1 MSASDK
7 KKTRH
12 EQYVS
17 QMTEKQQ
24 KEAKE
29 SKKLRLYTI
38 IFAVVIVLM
47 IGIVIATT
55 FLRSGILERNTTAAT
70 INGDTKISAAE
81 LNHYYMD
88 TVNQFMNQFSN
99 YLSLTGLDST
109 KPLDEQIQNEE
120 TNTTW
125 ADYFLQDATKRMKSV
140 YAVYNDAVAQGYTL
154 SDTAKT
160 QLDMT
165 VSNMAA
171 YAKIYG
177 YPDANSYIKA
187 VYGQG
192 CNEETYRQY
201 AEIQL
206 IASEYAKD
214 HSESLTYDDAALRAA
229 EAENFNAYSSY
240 SYHSY
245 FVGASHFY
253 EGGTTGEDGKVT
265 YSDEEKQAG
274 LKAAEKA
281 AQDLLDQKPATAEEF
296 DKAIGAMSI
305 NADTDAKSTVFD
317 RVLYSQIGQIFRD
330 WVTDAQRT
338 AGDMTVI
345 PNETETTNEDGTTTK
360 TVTGYYV
367 VMFDGST
374 DNTFPLVNVRHIL
387 VPYEGGTTGENGQKT
402 YTDEEKAA
410 AKTKAEELLAQF
422 TSGETTEDAFAA
434 LAKENSTDGGSK
446 ENGGLYED
454 VYPGQMV
461 RNFNDWC
468 FDESRKPGDT
478 GIVESDYGVHVMY
491 FVGDS
496 ETTYRDYMITNELRS
511 ADMAKWEES
520 LAETVTVELVDT
532 SKVNTDLVIGKK

>member
-109 KPLDEQIQNEE
+109 KPLDEQIQDEE

-177 YPDANSYIKA
+177 YPDASSYIKA

-253 EGGTTGEDGKVT
+253 EGGTTDADGKTT

>member
-55 FLRSGILERNTTAAT
+55 FLRSGILERKTTAAT

-88 TVNQFMNQFSN
+88 TVNQFMNQFGN

-109 KPLDEQIQNEE
+109 KPLDEQIQDEE

-177 YPDANSYIKA
+177 YPDAGSYIKA

-253 EGGTTGEDGKVT
+253 EGGTTDADGKTT

-360 TVTGYYV
+360 TMTGYYV
-367 VMFDGST
+367 VMFDGAT

-387 VPYEGGTTGENGQKT
+387 VPYEGGTTGKNGQKT

-496 ETTYRDYMITNELRS
+496 ETTYRDYMITKELRS

>member
-88 TVNQFMNQFSN
+88 TVNQFMNQFGN

-109 KPLDEQIQNEE
+109 KPLDEQIQDEE

-253 EGGTTGEDGKVT
+253 EGGTTDADGKTT

-360 TVTGYYV
+360 TMTGYYV
-367 VMFDGST
+367 VMFDGAT

-387 VPYEGGTTGENGQKT
+387 VPYEGGTTGKNGQKT

-422 TSGETTEDAFAA
+422 TSGEATEDAFAA

-496 ETTYRDYMITNELRS
+496 ETTYRDYMITKELRS

>member
-109 KPLDEQIQNEE
+109 KPLDEQIQDEE

-177 YPDANSYIKA
+177 YPNANSYIKA

-245 FVGASHFY
+245 FVGASHYY
-253 EGGTTGEDGKVT
+253 EGGTTDADGKTT

-367 VMFDGST
+367 VMFDDAT

>member
-55 FLRSGILERNTTAAT
+55 FLRSGILERKTTAAT

-88 TVNQFMNQFSN
+88 TVNQFMNQFGN

-109 KPLDEQIQNEE
+109 KPLDEQIQDEE

-214 HSESLTYDDAALRAA
+214 HSESLTYNDAALRAA

-296 DKAIGAMSI
+296 DKAIGAMSV

-345 PNETETTNEDGTTTK
+345 PNETETTNEDGSTTK

-410 AKTKAEELLAQF
+410 AKAKAEELLAQF
-422 TSGETTEDAFAA
+422 TSGDATEDAFAA

-496 ETTYRDYMITNELRS
+496 ETTYRDYMIAKELRS

-532 SKVNTDLVIGKK
+532 SKVNTDLVISKK

>member
-109 KPLDEQIQNEE
+109 KPLDEQIQDEE

-177 YPDANSYIKA
+177 YPDAGSYIKA

-253 EGGTTGEDGKVT
+253 EGGTTDADGKTT

-345 PNETETTNEDGTTTK
+345 PNETETTNEDGTSTK

-367 VMFDGST
+367 VMFDGAT

-446 ENGGLYED
+446 ENSGLYED

>member
-99 YLSLTGLDST
+99 YLSLTGLDRT
-109 KPLDEQIQNEE
+109 KPLDEQIQDEE

-253 EGGTTGEDGKVT
+253 EGGTTDADGKTT

-345 PNETETTNEDGTTTK
+345 PNETETTNEDGTSTK

-367 VMFDGST
+367 VMFDDAT

>member
-109 KPLDEQIQNEE
+109 KPLDEQIQDEE

-253 EGGTTGEDGKVT
+253 EGGTTDADGKTT

-367 VMFDGST
+367 VMFDDST

-410 AKTKAEELLAQF
+410 AKAKAEELLAQF

>member
-253 EGGTTGEDGKVT
+253 EGGTTDADGKTT

-478 GIVESDYGVHVMY
+478 GIVESDYGMHVMY

>member
-7 KKTRH
+7 KKNRH

-17 QMTEKQQ
+17 QMTERQQ

-55 FLRSGILERNTTAAT
+55 FLRSGILERSTTAAT
-70 INGDTKISAAE
+70 INGETEISAAE

-88 TVNQFMNQFSN
+88 TVNQFINQFGN
-99 YLSLTGLDST
+99 YVSLTGIDTS

-125 ADYFLQDATKRMKSV
+125 ADYFLEEASKSLKSV
-140 YAVYNDAVAQGYTL
+140 YAVYNDAVANGYTL
-154 SDTAKT
+154 SEAGAA
-160 QLDMT
+160 QLEMT
-165 VSNMAA
+165 ISNMGA
-171 YAKIYG
+171 YATIYG
-177 YPDANSYIKA
+177 YDSADSYIKA

-192 CNEETYRQY
+192 CNEKTYRKY
-201 AEIQL
+201 AEVQL
-206 IASEYAKD
+206 IASEYAAD
-214 HSESLTYDDAALRAA
+214 HSESLTYGDEALREA
-229 EAENFNAYSSY
+229 ESENFNAFSSY
-240 SYHSY
+240 SYHTY

-253 EGGTTGEDGKVT
+253 EGGTTDEDGKVT

-274 LKAAEKA
+274 LDAAKKAAEELLAQGIQNADAFDDAIA
-281 AQDLLDQKPATAEEF
+281 AMPVNT
-296 DKAIGAMSI
+296 
-305 NADTDAKSTVFD
+305 DTDAKSTKFD
-317 RVLYSQIGQIFRD
+317 RVLYTSIGQTFLD
-330 WVTDAQRT
+330 WVTDSARQP
-338 AGDMTVI
+338 GDMTML
-345 PNETETTNEDGTTTK
+345 PNETETTNDDGSTTK

-367 VMFDGST
+367 VLFDGST

-387 VPYEGGTTGENGQKT
+387 LPYEGGTADENGNKT

-422 TSGETTEDAFAA
+422 TSGEATEDAFAA

-461 RNFNDWC
+461 ASFNDWC
-468 FDESRKPGDT
+468 FDSARKPGDT
-478 GIVESDYGVHVMY
+478 GIVESTYGVHIMY
-491 FVGDS
+491 FVGNSD
-496 ETTYRDYMITNELRS
+496 TTYRDYMIAKELRS
-511 ADMAKWEES
+511 EDMTEWQNALTEQ
-520 LAETVTVELVDT
+520 VTVDLVNT
-532 SKVNTDLVIGKK
+532 SKVKTDLVIGKK

>member
-109 KPLDEQIQNEE
+109 KPLDEQIQDEE

-253 EGGTTGEDGKVT
+253 EGGTTDADGKTT

-434 LAKENSTDGGSK
+434 LTKENSTDGGSK

>member
-109 KPLDEQIQNEE
+109 KPLDEQIQDEE

-177 YPDANSYIKA
+177 YPDAGSYIKA

-253 EGGTTGEDGKVT
+253 EGGTTDADGKTT
-265 YSDEEKQAG
+265 YSNEEKQAG

>member
-253 EGGTTGEDGKVT
+253 EGGTTDADGKTT

-317 RVLYSQIGQIFRD
+317 RVQYSQIGQIFRD

-367 VMFDGST
+367 VMFDDAT

-387 VPYEGGTTGENGQKT
+387 VPYEGGATGENGQKT

-410 AKTKAEELLAQF
+410 AKAKAEELLAQF

>member
-29 SKKLRLYTI
+29 SKKLRIYTI
-38 IFAVVIVLM
+38 AFAVVIVLM

-55 FLRSGILERNTTAAT
+55 FLRSGILERKTTAAT
-70 INGDTKISAAE
+70 INGDIKISAAE

-88 TVNQFMNQFSN
+88 TVNQFMSQFGN

-109 KPLDEQIQNEE
+109 KPLDEQTQNEE
-120 TNTTW
+120 TGATW
-125 ADYFLQDATKRMKSV
+125 ADYFLEDATKRMKSV

-154 SDTAKT
+154 SDAAKT

-177 YPDANSYIKA
+177 YNDVDSYINA
-187 VYGQG
+187 LYGQG
-192 CNEETYRQY
+192 CNEDTYRQY

-206 IASEYAKD
+206 IASEYANA

-229 EAENFNAYSSY
+229 EEENYNAYSSY

-253 EGGTTGEDGKVT
+253 EGGTTDANGKTT

-281 AQDLLDQKPATAEEF
+281 AQELLDQKPATAEEF
-296 DKAIGAMSI
+296 DKAIAAMSV

-317 RVLYSQIGQIFRD
+317 RVLYTQIGEIFRD

-367 VMFDGST
+367 VMFDGAT

-387 VPYEGGTTGENGQKT
+387 VPYEGGTTSESGQKT

-422 TSGETTEDAFAA
+422 TSGEATEDAFAA

-496 ETTYRDYMITNELRS
+496 ETTYRDYMIANELRS
-511 ADMAKWEES
+511 ADMAEWEEK
-520 LAETVTVELVDT
+520 LTETVTVEMVDT
-532 SKVNTDLVIGKK
+532 SMVNTDLVISKK

>member
-55 FLRSGILERNTTAAT
+55 FLRSGILERKTTAAT

-88 TVNQFMNQFSN
+88 TVNQFMNQFGN

-109 KPLDEQIQNEE
+109 KPLDEQIQDEE

-281 AQDLLDQKPATAEEF
+281 AQDLLDQEPATAEEF
-296 DKAIGAMSI
+296 DKAIGAMSV

-338 AGDMTVI
+338 AGDMTVV
-345 PNETETTNEDGTTTK
+345 PNETETTNEDGSTTK

-410 AKTKAEELLAQF
+410 AKAKAEELLAQF
-422 TSGETTEDAFAA
+422 TSGDATEDAFAA

-496 ETTYRDYMITNELRS
+496 KTTYRDYMIAKELRS
-511 ADMAKWEES
+511 ADMAKWEEN

>member
-7 KKTRH
+7 KKNRH

-17 QMTEKQQ
+17 QMTERQQ

-55 FLRSGILERNTTAAT
+55 FLRSGILERSTTAAT
-70 INGDTKISAAE
+70 INGETEISAAE

-88 TVNQFMNQFSN
+88 TVNQFINQFGN
-99 YLSLTGLDST
+99 YVSLTGIDTS

-125 ADYFLQDATKRMKSV
+125 ADYFLEEASKSLKSV
-140 YAVYNDAVAQGYTL
+140 YAVYNDAVANGYTL
-154 SDTAKT
+154 SEAGAA
-160 QLDMT
+160 QLEMT
-165 VSNMAA
+165 ISNMGA
-171 YAKIYG
+171 YATIYG
-177 YPDANSYIKA
+177 YDSADSYIKA

-192 CNEETYRQY
+192 CNEKTYRKY
-201 AEIQL
+201 AEVQL
-206 IASEYAKD
+206 IASEYAAD
-214 HSESLTYDDAALRAA
+214 HSESLTYGDEALREA
-229 EAENFNAYSSY
+229 ESENFNAFSSY
-240 SYHSY
+240 SYHTY

-253 EGGTTGEDGKVT
+253 EGGTTDEDGKVT

-274 LKAAEKA
+274 LDAAKKAAEELLAQGIQNADAFDDAIA
-281 AQDLLDQKPATAEEF
+281 AMPV
-296 DKAIGAMSI
+296 
-305 NADTDAKSTVFD
+305 NADTDAKSTKFD
-317 RVLYSQIGQIFRD
+317 RVLYTSIGQTFLD
-330 WVTDAQRT
+330 WVTDSARQP
-338 AGDMTVI
+338 GDMTML
-345 PNETETTNEDGTTTK
+345 PNETETTNDDGSTTK

-367 VMFDGST
+367 VLFDGST

-387 VPYEGGTTGENGQKT
+387 LPYEGGTADENGNKT

-422 TSGETTEDAFAA
+422 TSGEATEDAFAA

-461 RNFNDWC
+461 ASFNDWC
-468 FDESRKPGDT
+468 FDSARKPGDT
-478 GIVESDYGVHVMY
+478 GIVESTYGVHIMY
-491 FVGDS
+491 FVGNSD
-496 ETTYRDYMITNELRS
+496 TTYRDYMIAKELRS
-511 ADMAKWEES
+511 EDMTEWQNALTEQ
-520 LAETVTVELVDT
+520 VTVDLVNT
-532 SKVNTDLVIGKK
+532 SKVKTDLVIGKK

>member
-55 FLRSGILERNTTAAT
+55 FLRSGILERKTTAAT

-88 TVNQFMNQFSN
+88 TVNQFMNQFGN

-109 KPLDEQIQNEE
+109 KPLDEQIQDEE

-177 YPDANSYIKA
+177 YSDANSYIKA

-253 EGGTTGEDGKVT
+253 EGGTTDADGKTT

-317 RVLYSQIGQIFRD
+317 RVQYSQIGQIFRD

-345 PNETETTNEDGTTTK
+345 PNETETTNEAGTTTK
-360 TVTGYYV
+360 TMTGYYV
-367 VMFDGST
+367 VMFDGAT

-387 VPYEGGTTGENGQKT
+387 VPYEGGTTGKNGQKT

-422 TSGETTEDAFAA
+422 TSGEATEDAFAA

-496 ETTYRDYMITNELRS
+496 ETTYRDYMITKELRS

>member
-55 FLRSGILERNTTAAT
+55 FLRSGILERKTTAAT

-88 TVNQFMNQFSN
+88 TVNQFMNQFGN

-109 KPLDEQIQNEE
+109 KPLDEQIQDEE

-177 YPDANSYIKA
+177 YPDAGSYIKA

-253 EGGTTGEDGKVT
+253 EGGTTDADGKTT

-360 TVTGYYV
+360 TMTGYYV
-367 VMFDGST
+367 VMFDGAT

-387 VPYEGGTTGENGQKT
+387 VPYEGGTTGKNGQKT

-422 TSGETTEDAFAA
+422 TSGEATEDAFAA

-496 ETTYRDYMITNELRS
+496 ETTYRDYMITKELRS

>member
-55 FLRSGILERNTTAAT
+55 FLRSGILERKTTAAT

-81 LNHYYMD
+81 LNHYYID

-109 KPLDEQIQNEE
+109 KPLDEQIQDEE

-177 YPDANSYIKA
+177 YPNANSYIKA

-245 FVGASHFY
+245 FVGASHYY
-253 EGGTTGEDGKVT
+253 EGGTTDADGKTT

>member
-55 FLRSGILERNTTAAT
+55 FLRSGILERKTTAAT

-88 TVNQFMNQFSN
+88 TVNQFMNQFGN
-99 YLSLTGLDST
+99 YLSLTGLDGT
-109 KPLDEQIQNEE
+109 KPLDEQIQDEE

-296 DKAIGAMSI
+296 DKAIGAMSV

-345 PNETETTNEDGTTTK
+345 PNETETTNEDGSSTK

-367 VMFDGST
+367 VMFDGAT
-374 DNTFPLVNVRHIL
+374 DNAFPLVNVRHIL

-410 AKTKAEELLAQF
+410 AKAKAEELLAQF
-422 TSGETTEDAFAA
+422 TSGDATEDAFAA

-446 ENGGLYED
+446 ESGGLYED

-491 FVGDS
+491 FVGNS
-496 ETTYRDYMITNELRS
+496 ETTYRDYMIAKELRS

-520 LAETVTVELVDT
+520 LAETVTVELVDA

>member
-109 KPLDEQIQNEE
+109 KPLDEQIQDEA

-125 ADYFLQDATKRMKSV
+125 ADYFPQDATKRMKSV

-177 YPDANSYIKA
+177 YPDAGSYIKA

-253 EGGTTGEDGKVT
+253 EGGTTDADGKTT

-360 TVTGYYV
+360 TMTGYYV
-367 VMFDGST
+367 VMFDGAT

-387 VPYEGGTTGENGQKT
+387 VPYEGGTTGKNGQKT

-422 TSGETTEDAFAA
+422 TSGEATEDAFAA

-496 ETTYRDYMITNELRS
+496 ETTYRDYMITKELRS

>member
-109 KPLDEQIQNEE
+109 KPLDEQIQDEE

-253 EGGTTGEDGKVT
+253 EGGTTDADGKTT

>member
-55 FLRSGILERNTTAAT
+55 FLRSGILERKTTAAT

-81 LNHYYMD
+81 LNHYYID

-109 KPLDEQIQNEE
+109 KPLDEQIQDEE

-177 YPDANSYIKA
+177 YPNANSYIKA

-245 FVGASHFY
+245 FVGASHYY
-253 EGGTTGEDGKVT
+253 EGGTTDADGKTT

-367 VMFDGST
+367 VMFDDAT

>member
-55 FLRSGILERNTTAAT
+55 FLRSGILERKTTAAT

-88 TVNQFMNQFSN
+88 TVNQFMNQFGN

-109 KPLDEQIQNEE
+109 KPLDEQIQDEE

-253 EGGTTGEDGKVT
+253 EGGTTDADGKTT

-360 TVTGYYV
+360 TMTGYYV
-367 VMFDGST
+367 VMFDGAT

-387 VPYEGGTTGENGQKT
+387 VPYEGGTTGKNGQKT

-422 TSGETTEDAFAA
+422 TSGEATEDAFAA

-496 ETTYRDYMITNELRS
+496 ETTYRDYMITKELRS

>member
-55 FLRSGILERNTTAAT
+55 FLRSGILERKTTAAT

-88 TVNQFMNQFSN
+88 TVNQFMNQFGN

-109 KPLDEQIQNEE
+109 KPLDEQIQDEE

-253 EGGTTGEDGKVT
+253 EGGTTDADGKTT

-360 TVTGYYV
+360 TMTGYYV
-367 VMFDGST
+367 VMFDGAT

-387 VPYEGGTTGENGQKT
+387 VPYEGGTTGKNGQKT

-422 TSGETTEDAFAA
+422 TSGEATEDAFAA

-468 FDESRKPGDT
+468 FDESRQPGDT

-496 ETTYRDYMITNELRS
+496 ETTYRDYMITKELRS

>member
-55 FLRSGILERNTTAAT
+55 FLRSGILERKTTAAT

-88 TVNQFMNQFSN
+88 TVNQFMNQFGN
-99 YLSLTGLDST
+99 YLSLTGLDGT
-109 KPLDEQIQNEE
+109 KPLDEQIQDEE

-253 EGGTTGEDGKVT
+253 EGGTTGEDGTVT

-345 PNETETTNEDGTTTK
+345 PNETETTNEDGITTK

-410 AKTKAEELLAQF
+410 AKAKAEELLAQF

>member
-55 FLRSGILERNTTAAT
+55 FLRSGILERKTTAAT

-88 TVNQFMNQFSN
+88 TVNQFMNQFGN
-99 YLSLTGLDST
+99 YLSLTGLDGT
-109 KPLDEQIQNEE
+109 KPLDEQIQDEE

-296 DKAIGAMSI
+296 DKAIGAMSV

-345 PNETETTNEDGTTTK
+345 PNETETTNEDGSSTK

-367 VMFDGST
+367 VMFDGAT
-374 DNTFPLVNVRHIL
+374 DNAFPLVNVRHIL

-410 AKTKAEELLAQF
+410 AKAKAEELLAQF
-422 TSGETTEDAFAA
+422 TSGDATEDAFAA

>member
-253 EGGTTGEDGKVT
+253 EGGTTDADGKTT

-338 AGDMTVI
+338 AGDMTMI

-367 VMFDGST
+367 VMFDDAT

-468 FDESRKPGDT
+468 FDESRKPGDI

>member
-55 FLRSGILERNTTAAT
+55 FLRSGILERKTTAAT

-88 TVNQFMNQFSN
+88 TVNQFMNQFGN

-109 KPLDEQIQNEE
+109 KPLDEQIQDEE

-177 YPDANSYIKA
+177 YSDANSYIKA

-253 EGGTTGEDGKVT
+253 EGGTTDADGKTT

-317 RVLYSQIGQIFRD
+317 RVQYSQIGQIFRD

-360 TVTGYYV
+360 TMTGYYV
-367 VMFDGST
+367 VMFDGAT

-387 VPYEGGTTGENGQKT
+387 VPYEGGTTGKNGQKT
-402 YTDEEKAA
+402 YTDEEKAV

-422 TSGETTEDAFAA
+422 TSGEATEDAFAA

-496 ETTYRDYMITNELRS
+496 ETTYRDYMITKELRS

>member
-7 KKTRH
+7 KKNRH

-109 KPLDEQIQNEE
+109 KPLDEQIQDEE

-206 IASEYAKD
+206 IASEYAND

-229 EAENFNAYSSY
+229 EEENYNAYSSY

-345 PNETETTNEDGTTTK
+345 PNETETTNEDGTATK

-367 VMFDGST
+367 VMFDGAT

-387 VPYEGGTTGENGQKT
+387 VPYEGGTTGKNGQKT

>member
-109 KPLDEQIQNEE
+109 KPLDEQIQDEE

-177 YPDANSYIKA
+177 YPDAGSYIKA

-253 EGGTTGEDGKVT
+253 EGGTTDADGKTT

>member
-109 KPLDEQIQNEE
+109 KPLDEQIQDEE

-253 EGGTTGEDGKVT
+253 EGGTTDADGKTT

-338 AGDMTVI
+338 AGDMTAI

>member
-55 FLRSGILERNTTAAT
+55 FLRSGILERKTTAAT

-88 TVNQFMNQFSN
+88 TVNQFMNQFGN

-109 KPLDEQIQNEE
+109 KPLDEQIQDEE

-296 DKAIGAMSI
+296 DKAIGAMSV

-345 PNETETTNEDGTTTK
+345 PNETETTNEDGSTTK

-367 VMFDGST
+367 VMFDGAT

-410 AKTKAEELLAQF
+410 AKAKAEELLAQF

-468 FDESRKPGDT
+468 FDKSRKPGDT

-496 ETTYRDYMITNELRS
+496 ETTYRDYMIAKELRS

-520 LAETVTVELVDT
+520 LAETVTGELVDT

>member
-253 EGGTTGEDGKVT
+253 EGGTTDADGKTT

-367 VMFDGST
+367 VMFDDAT

>member
-109 KPLDEQIQNEE
+109 KPLDEQIQDEE

-245 FVGASHFY
+245 FVGASHYY
-253 EGGTTGEDGKVT
+253 EGGTTDADGKTT

-367 VMFDGST
+367 VMFDDAT

>member
-109 KPLDEQIQNEE
+109 KPLDEQIQDEE

-177 YPDANSYIKA
+177 YPDAGSYIKA

-253 EGGTTGEDGKVT
+253 EGGTTDADGKVT

-345 PNETETTNEDGTTTK
+345 PNETETTNEDGTATK

-367 VMFDGST
+367 VMFDDAT

-387 VPYEGGTTGENGQKT
+387 VPYEGGTTGKNGQKT

>member
-55 FLRSGILERNTTAAT
+55 FLRSGILERKTTAAT

-88 TVNQFMNQFSN
+88 TVNQFMNQFGN

-109 KPLDEQIQNEE
+109 KPLDEQIQDEE

-296 DKAIGAMSI
+296 DKAIGAMSV

-345 PNETETTNEDGTTTK
+345 PNETETTNEDGSTTK

-367 VMFDGST
+367 VMFDGAT

-410 AKTKAEELLAQF
+410 AKAKAEELLAQF

-468 FDESRKPGDT
+468 FDKSRKPGDT

-496 ETTYRDYMITNELRS
+496 ETTYRDYMIAKELRS

>member
-109 KPLDEQIQNEE
+109 KPLDEQIQDEE

-253 EGGTTGEDGKVT
+253 EGGTTDADGKTT

-367 VMFDGST
+367 VMFDDAT

>member
-253 EGGTTGEDGKVT
+253 EGGTTDADGKTT